1 VAEGDGS
8 LIIMRIT
15 PSAVMAVGVMALAIL
30 PALAALGFSASQGA
44 VPNWDYLLQ
53 AARFTLFQAALSTV
67 LSAGLAVP
75 VALVL
80 ARRNFWGKA
89 WLLRIFAVP
98 QSLPPL
104 VAVLGL
110 LALFGQAGLIPGM
123 PSIYGLSGILLA
135 HVFFNL
141 PFAVRLLLA
150 ALDTIPGESWR
161 LAAQLGMGRGE
172 VFRVIERPVIVQ
184 ALPGI
189 AGLIFMLCVTSF
201 TIVLTLGG
209 GPRAATLEVAI
220 YQALRFDYE
229 PRLAL
234 MLALAQLVLCAGL
247 MFFATRFASP
257 MAASGGLGLST
268 PRPQTRGVG
277 DLPLILAAGLFVV
290 APMAAVVIAGLEA
303 DLPKLLSQA
312 RTWQAIATSAVIAV
326 AAASLALA
334 LALPLARMA
343 GRGVKAFQLLG
354 QITLLLPPI
363 VLGAGWFLLGHRL
376 PDWTS
381 PLFVILGNALMALP
395 FALTALLAAFTRAA
409 AVDDRLCES
418 LGLSGFARFRLI
430 DWPQLRKA
438 AALAFV
444 LAVMVSFGDLGVI
457 AFFGAE
463 DFITLPYLLYQRLG
477 SYRTDDAAGLALIL
491 MVLALLMAGLAD
503 RLGEGRA

>member
-1 VAEGDGS
+1 
-8 LIIMRIT
+8 MRIA
-15 PSAVMAVGVMALAIL
+15 PSALIVAGVMAIAII
-30 PALAALGFSASQGA
+30 PALAALGFSASSGGA
-44 VPNWDYLLQ
+44 PNWDYLWQ
-53 AARFTLFQAALSTV
+53 AARFTLLQATFSTL

-80 ARRNFWGKA
+80 ARRNFVGRS
-89 WLLRIFAVP
+89 LLMQLFAVP

-110 LALFGQAGLIPGM
+110 LALFGQAGLIAGM

-150 ALDTIPGESWR
+150 GLDTIPGESWR
-161 LAAQLGMGRGE
+161 LAAQLGMGRVE
-172 VFRVIERPVIVQ
+172 IFRIIERPVIVQ

-189 AGLIFMLCVTSF
+189 AGLTFMLCVTSF

-234 MLALAQLVLCAGL
+234 MLSLAQLVLCAAF
-247 MFFATRFASP
+247 MAFATRFATP
-257 MAASGGLGLST
+257 MAASAGMGVRSE
-268 PRPQTRGVG
+268 RPTTRGAL
-277 DLPLILAAGLFVV
+277 DAPLLLLAGLFVA
-290 APMAAVVIAGLEA
+290 APLAAVAVAGLEA
-303 DLPKLLSQA
+303 DMLKLLTQA
-312 RTWQAIATSAVIAV
+312 RTWQAIATSTLIAV

-354 QITLLLPPI
+354 QITLLIPPI

-376 PDWTS
+376 PDWTA

-395 FALTALLAAFTRAA
+395 FALTALLPFFMRAA

-418 LGLSGFARFRLI
+418 LGLQGLARLRLI
-430 DWPQLRKA
+430 DWPQLRRA
-438 AALAFV
+438 VALAFV

-457 AFFGAE
+457 AFFGTE
-463 DFITLPYLLYQRLG
+463 DFVTLPFLLFQRLG

-491 MVLALLMAGLAD
+491 MLLALALAGLAD
-503 RLGEGRA
+503 RLGERRT